1 MGTEFTNLKL
11 VEHAWQLAADCLL
24 EYNVKRCEAVD
35 ALESGSPP
43 IIIHSITS
51 KPRIQRVL
59 LSG

>member
-35 ALESGSPP
+35 ALESGWS
-43 IIIHSITS
+43 
-51 KPRIQRVL
+51 R
-59 LSG
+59 